1 MSTCFLSGNY
11 VETCKEV
18 INYTFNDSRNWF
30 VGCPATARLF
40 QRKFTHLIVDLSVIP
55 NTDQVRDEVRT
66 YFLHLQESHNKH
78 DEELRIKAK
87 YKFKEIYLVANKTKK
102 TPMIIKP
109 TLYWIFTFLGL
120 SLPFRWF
127 RSILFQSVNY
137 KIQKY
142 VNNTDTKPIKHRTI
156 VQVSDSQKLIQDFYS
171 HRKSRFSPVL
181 FLNHFSQSAKI
192 GNVYKTPRGMAIV

>member
-1 MSTCFLSGNY
+1 M
-11 VETCKEV
+11 ETCKEV
-18 INYTFNDSRNWF
+18 INYTFNDTRNWF
-30 VGCPATARLF
+30 LECPGTARLF

-55 NTDQVRDEVRT
+55 NTEQVRDEIRK
-66 YFLHLQESHNKH
+66 YFVYLQESHNKH

-87 YKFKEIYLVANKTKK
+87 YKFKEIYLVANNIKN
-102 TPMIIKP
+102 TPVIMEP
-109 TLYWIFTFLGL
+109 TLYWIFTFVGL

-127 RSILFQSVNY
+127 RSILFQTVNY

-142 VNNTDTKPIKHRTI
+142 VNNTDTTHVKHRTI
-156 VQVSDSQKLIQDFYS
+156 VQVSSSQEIIQDFYS

-181 FLNHFSQSAKI
+181 LLNHFSQSAKI